1 MNRKMVVVLPVLTPK
16 HREQIRFSA
25 ASNGFEV
32 SFFTEAQDALP
43 ALSDAEI
50 ILGQSQVL
58 SQHAPSLR
66 WLCTPSAGVNQFL
79 APDAFA
85 QPDAMLSNSSGA
97 YGVTIAEHIVMVTLE
112 LMRRQAE
119 YNEIVSRRDWRR
131 DLPIRSI
138 HGSRVTLLGTG
149 DIGQEAAV
157 RFRAFSP
164 RCLIGLNR
172 SGRNPGNL
180 FDRVVTEDTLESV
193 LQQTDLLILSLPDTP
208 QTRGLLSAD
217 RLALLPRT
225 AYLVNVGRGS
235 AIDQRALETLLRAG
249 HLSGAALDVFEQ
261 EPLPAESSLWDCP
274 RLLITP
280 HVAGNMT
287 LDYTVEKIISQFLGD
302 FDRYCNGLPPAHLVD
317 RNIGY

>member
-1 MNRKMVVVLPVLTPK
+1 MRISIITATYNSEAT
-16 HREQIRFSA
+16 
-25 ASNGFEV
+25 V
-32 SFFTEAQDALP
+32 S
-43 ALSDAEI
+43 
-50 ILGQSQVL
+50 
-58 SQHAPSLR
+58 
-66 WLCTPSAGVNQFL
+66 
-79 APDAFA
+79 
-85 QPDAMLSNSSGA
+85 
-97 YGVTIAEHIVMVTLE
+97 
-112 LMRRQAE
+112 
-119 YNEIVSRRDWRR
+119 
-131 DLPIRSI
+131 
-138 HGSRVTLLGTG
+138 
-149 DIGQEAAV
+149 
-157 RFRAFSP
+157 
-164 RCLIGLNR
+164 
-172 SGRNPGNL
+172 
-180 FDRVVTEDTLESV
+180 DTLESV